1 MAGPFEVD
9 GRWFC
14 DKGNVRVDDSDN
26 NVLEAYGTDGV
37 EDCLTRRGLRADKY
51 VATYKFKWTT
61 NNSPGFVVRW
71 LSPGDYLVLAVSGT
85 DRKARLYQRQDD
97 GTLNT
102 LATSSTALT
111 LTSGTWYEGKVVV
124 DNDPNDANLQQL
136 GWDGHL
142 ARQGGDT
149 D

>member
-61 NNSPGFVVRW
+61 SNSPGLVVCW
-71 LSPGDYLVLAVSGT
+71 LSPGDYLVLGVRAP
-85 DRKARLYQRQDD
+85 QRAPSR
-97 GTLNT
+97 NVPSVRIRM
-102 LATSSTALT
+102 ATSIS
-111 LTSGTWYEGKVVV
+111 S
-124 DNDPNDANLQQL
+124 
-136 GWDGHL
+136 
-142 ARQGGDT
+142 ARCLR
-149 D
+149 